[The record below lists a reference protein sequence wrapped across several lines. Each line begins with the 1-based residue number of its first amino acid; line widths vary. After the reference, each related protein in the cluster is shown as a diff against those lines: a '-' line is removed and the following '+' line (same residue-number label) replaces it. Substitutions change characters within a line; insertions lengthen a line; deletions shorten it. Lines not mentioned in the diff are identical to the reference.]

1 MKFVGFLKPVKL
13 EWLNMTADELKKGNL
28 SSKEIKKLLKEHVS
42 NFYKSPVTIRK
53 SVSVLLKTWVDVDE
67 RTKFVRDFALD
78 LYERANAEEKIALHY
93 GLMMLSFPIFND
105 IIYLIGKSLYLD
117 EKFKLENIRRKIF
130 EKWGERQTI
139 LYSINN
145 IIFSLK
151 EWGLIISEGKG
162 LYTSGKKIYI
172 STSSIKC
179 FLILCY
185 LKASNRSYLD
195 FAEIDKLY
203 SLFPFAFDLNLNE
216 ITSSKM
222 LSINRIG
229 TNIVVGV

>member
-1 MKFVGFLKPVKL
+1 M
-13 EWLNMTADELKKGNL
+13 
-28 SSKEIKKLLKEHVS
+28 I
-42 NFYKSPVTIRK
+42 
-53 SVSVLLKTWVDVDE
+53 
-67 RTKFVRDFALD
+67 
-78 LYERANAEEKIALHY
+78 
-93 GLMMLSFPIFND
+93 SFPIFND
-105 IIYLIGKSLYLD
+105 IINLIGKSLYLD

-162 LYTSGKKIYI
+162 LYTSGKKVYI
-172 STSSIKC
+172 SDRSIKC

-185 LKASNRSYLD
+185 LKASNRNYLD
-195 FAEIDKLY
+195 FAEIDNLY
-203 SLFPFAFDLNLNE
+203 SLFPLEFDLNLNE
-216 ITSSKM
+216 ITLSKM

>member
-1 MKFVGFLKPVKL
+1 MEGR
-13 EWLNMTADELKKGNL
+13 WTAQG
-28 SSKEIKKLLKEHVS
+28 
-42 NFYKSPVTIRK
+42 
-53 SVSVLLKTWVDVDE
+53 
-67 RTKFVRDFALD
+67 
-78 LYERANAEEKIALHY
+78 NAEEKIALHY

-162 LYTSGKKIYI
+162 LYTSGREIYI
-172 STSSIKC
+172 SDSSIKC

-203 SLFPFAFDLNLNE
+203 SLFPFEFDLNLNE

-222 LSINRIG
+222 LNINRIG
-229 TNIVVGV
+229 TYIVVGV